1 MNPLGWLRLP
11 PLPQAH
17 PGELELRPSRKA
29 FTLDVVRF
37 VLKQF
42 GALFGIALSIAWFR
56 GWELPLLERLLP
68 PVAVAGRVAAE
79 VSERI
84 PDVLPGPWTL
94 SLHHAFYVL
103 EGLALLTFFVQLM
116 GSAALLRLGWEQR
129 RYLVGD
135 DTVRLREGLFTVREQ
150 TFTVAN
156 IQNMLVRQ
164 GPIQH
169 LLGVADLEI
178 STAGGGSG
186 KSDDDDG
193 AHGLHVGRL
202 RNLDDASGVRD
213 RLRRALE
220 THRHAGLGDEQP
232 VAVEVAVSGSTQAV
246 TAALAL
252 RDEARALVAELRAS
266 A

>member
-1 MNPLGWLRLP
+1 MNPQHWLRLP

-29 FTLDVVRF
+29 FILDVVRF

-42 GALFGIALSIAWFR
+42 GALFGIAVSIAWFR
-56 GWELPLLERLLP
+56 GGDLPLLERLLP
-68 PVAVAGRVAAE
+68 PVAVAGKVAAKI
-79 VSERI
+79 SERI

-94 SLHHAFYVL
+94 SLHNAFYVL
-103 EGLALLTFFVQLM
+103 EGLAILTFFVQLM
-116 GSAALLRLGWEQR
+116 VAATLLKLGWEQR
-129 RYLVGD
+129 RYLVGEE
-135 DTVRLREGLFTVREQ
+135 TVRLREGLFTVREQ

-186 KSDDDDG
+186 KGDDDDS
-193 AHGLHVGRL
+193 HGLHVGRL

-213 RLRRALE
+213 HLRRALE
-220 THRHAGLGDEQP
+220 SHRHAGLGDDQP
-232 VAVEVAVSGSTQAV
+232 AASEVVVSGSTQAV
-246 TAALAL
+246 AAALAL
-252 RDEARALVAELRAS
+252 RDEARALVEELQART
-266 A
+266 